1 MKKVNVSI
9 MYDGEKLSAVK
20 LYMEQCDTDLKS
32 ELEKSLDAL
41 YTKYVPANVREFID
55 LKCSAQTPSRPKSSR
70 SQMGENNSE
79 VSENV

>member
-20 LYMEQCDTDLKS
+20 LYMEQRDIDVKS
-32 ELEKSLDAL
+32 ELEKALDTL
-41 YTKYVPANVREFID
+41 YAKYVPANVREFID

-70 SQMGENNSE
+70 PKPSENKSE
-79 VSENV
+79 VKENV

>member
-20 LYMEQCDTDLKS
+20 LYMEQRDTDLKS

-55 LKCSAQTPSRPKSSR
+55 LKCSAQTPNRPKPSR
-70 SQMGENNSE
+70 TKPSENKSE

>member
-20 LYMEQCDTDLKS
+20 LYMEQRDTDLKS

-41 YTKYVPANVREFID
+41 YTKYVPAHVREFID
-55 LKCSAQTPSRPKSSR
+55 LKCSAQTPSRPKPSR
-70 SQMGENNSE
+70 SKPSENKSE